1 MDPTATRQ
9 CLTSGSLA
17 KKFFLFLLPAHRTR
31 GKGVRLVLGHSLRS
45 ERLLAPVTYRYVSEL
60 RRGFRFER
68 RKVLLVLVLGFG
80 IWVSCMEI
88 QGLGS
93 KV

>member
-1 MDPTATRQ
+1 M
-9 CLTSGSLA
+9 
-17 KKFFLFLLPAHRTR
+17 
-31 GKGVRLVLGHSLRS
+31 RLVLGHGLRS
-45 ERLLAPVTYRYVSEL
+45 ERLLAHVTVLAPVTYRYVSEL